1 MESLHTPSGL
11 SRRRLLAGL
20 GLGTAGALLAAA
32 CGGAAAPAMEGAAEE
47 AEAPKAEEETKMAEE
62 AAPVQFLHWWIS
74 RIDPGG
80 LVPWALEEF
89 TNRTGIPVED
99 VGRDPIE
106 PVRQHFRTTI
116 AAGTPVDVAFNSI
129 IWARDHWDLGIL
141 MDYTPYL
148 SQYPNIGDGQYFA
161 ASDQFRQAEG
171 ATFGIPV
178 MGPESQSI
186 VINGQLLI
194 DAGLDENGG
203 DINNWSDLV
212 NAARAMTKKDGNNIA
227 VSGFLLPDH
236 VGLARWAA
244 WVLTT
249 GTGAYDAEQFT
260 AQYNTEEAR
269 DTMQFLHDLWNK
281 EEISAK
287 SPDGGTVTD
296 PKPHEL
302 LQANQAGMHLDI
314 SSTPTLRYFSMPRD
328 FKYWQIGYPSSGG
341 PNGQFATAS
350 WMNPVVTPLGAG
362 NPDGAVEFISWF
374 CGLEV
379 AVKKIAV
386 NKAVSP
392 RLDFFAHEAWTQG
405 YADLPVL
412 KTRED
417 LANLPGAYPFRR
429 FLKQRE
435 SVQPLLIEA
444 YRGNLD
450 IGTAL
455 AEADRLANQILN
467 EPAV

>member
-1 MESLHTPSGL
+1 MDSLRTPKGI
-11 SRRRLLAGL
+11 SRRSLLAGI

-32 CGGAAAPAMEGAAEE
+32 CGGAAAPAMEEAKAE
-47 AEAPKAEEETKMAEE
+47 EAPKAEEEMKKAEE
-62 AAPVQFLHWWIS
+62 APPVQFLHWWIS

-99 VGRDPIE
+99 VGKEPIE
-106 PVRQHFRTTI
+106 PLRQHFRTTI
-116 AAGTPVDVAFNSI
+116 AAGQPVDVAFNSI

-148 SQYPNIGDGQYFA
+148 SQYPNIGDGQFFP

-194 DAGLDENGG
+194 NAGLDENGG
-203 DINNWSDLV
+203 DIENWSDLV
-212 NAARAMTKKDGNNIA
+212 NAARAMTKKEGNQVT
-227 VSGFLLPDH
+227 VSGFLQPES
-236 VGLARWAA
+236 VALARWAA

-249 GTGAYDAEQFT
+249 GTGAYDAEQFK
-260 AQYNTEEAR
+260 AQYNTEQAR

-287 SPDGGTVTD
+287 NPEGGSVPDHY
-296 PKPHEL
+296 KL
-302 LQANQAGMHLDI
+302 LQANQAGMHYDI
-314 SSTPTLRYFSMPRD
+314 SSTPTLRYFSVPRD
-328 FKYWQIGYPSSGG
+328 FKYWQIGFPASGG
-341 PNGQFATAS
+341 DGGQYATAS

-374 CGLEV
+374 CGLDV
-379 AVKKIAV
+379 GLHKLDV

-392 RLDFFAHEAWTQG
+392 RLDLFASEAWTAG
-405 YADLPVL
+405 YAELPVL

-429 FLKQRE
+429 FLKQNAEVR
-435 SVQPLLIEA
+435 PLLNDA
-444 YRGNLD
+444 YLGKLD

-467 EPAV
+467 EPAE

>member
-32 CGGAAAPAMEGAAEE
+32 CGGAAAPAMEDAAEE
-47 AEAPKAEEETKMAEE
+47 AEAPKAEEEMKKAEE
-62 AAPVQFLHWWIS
+62 APPVQFLHWWIH

-106 PVRQHFRTTI
+106 PLRQHFRTTI

-129 IWARDHWDLGIL
+129 IWARDHWDLGLL
-141 MDYTPYL
+141 MDYGPYL
-148 SQYPNIGDGQYFA
+148 TQYPHIQDDQYFE
-161 ASDQFRQAEG
+161 ASNQFRQAEG

-186 VINGQLLI
+186 VVNGQLLI
-194 DAGLDENGG
+194 DIGLDENGG
-203 DINNWSDLV
+203 DIQNWSDLV
-212 NAARAMTKKDGNNIA
+212 SAARAMTKKDGNNIA
-227 VSGFLLPDH
+227 VSGFLLPDN
-236 VGLARWAA
+236 VALARWAA

-249 GTGAYDAEQFT
+249 GTGAYDAEQFK

-269 DTMQFLHDLWNK
+269 DTMQFLFDLWNR
-281 EEISAK
+281 EEVSAK
-287 SPDGGTVTD
+287 SPDGGTLTD
-296 PKPHEL
+296 PRHHEL
-302 LQANQAGMHLDI
+302 LQANQAGMHYDI
-314 SSTPTLRYFSMPRD
+314 SSTPTLRYFHMARD
-328 FKYWQIGYPSSGG
+328 FKYWQIGFPASGG
-341 PNGQFATAS
+341 DGGQFATAS

-362 NPDGAVEFISWF
+362 NPDGAVEFINWF

-379 AVKKIAV
+379 ALHKIEV

-392 RLDFFAHEAWTQG
+392 RLDLFAHEAWTAG
-405 YADLPVL
+405 VADLPVL
-412 KTRED
+412 QTRED
-417 LANLPGAYPFRR
+417 LANLPGVYPFRR
-429 FLKQRE
+429 FLKQNAE
-435 SVQPLLIEA
+435 VKPILNDAYQGKIEIA
-444 YRGNLD
+444 S
-450 IGTAL
+450 AL
-455 AEADRLANQILN
+455 AQADELANQILN
-467 EPAV
+467 EPAE

>member
-1 MESLHTPSGL
+1 MDSLRTPIGI
-11 SRRRLLAGL
+11 SRRSLLAGI

-32 CGGAAAPAMEGAAEE
+32 CGGAAAPAMEEAKAE
-47 AEAPKAEEETKMAEE
+47 EAPKAEEEMKKAEE
-62 AAPVQFLHWWIS
+62 APPVQFLHWWIS

-99 VGRDPIE
+99 VGKEPIE
-106 PVRQHFRTTI
+106 PLRQHFRTTI
-116 AAGTPVDVAFNSI
+116 AAGQPVDVAFNSI

-148 SQYPNIGDGQYFA
+148 SQYPNIGDGQFFP

-194 DAGLDENGG
+194 NAGLDENGG
-203 DINNWSDLV
+203 DIENWSDLV
-212 NAARAMTKKDGNNIA
+212 NAARAMTKKEGNQVT
-227 VSGFLLPDH
+227 VSGFLQPES
-236 VGLARWAA
+236 VALARWAA

-249 GTGAYDAEQFT
+249 GTGAYDAEQFK
-260 AQYNTEEAR
+260 AQYNTEQAR

-287 SPDGGTVTD
+287 TPDGGSVPD
-296 PKPHEL
+296 HYKL
-302 LQANQAGMHLDI
+302 LQANQAGMHYDI
-314 SSTPTLRYFSMPRD
+314 SSTPTLRYFSVPRD
-328 FKYWQIGYPSSGG
+328 FKYWQIGFPASGG
-341 PNGQFATAS
+341 DGGQYATAS

-374 CGLEV
+374 CGLDV
-379 AVKKIAV
+379 GLHKLDV

-392 RLDFFAHEAWTQG
+392 RLDLFASEAWTAG
-405 YADLPVL
+405 YAELPVL

-429 FLKQRE
+429 FLKQNAEVR
-435 SVQPLLIEA
+435 PLLNDA
-444 YRGNLD
+444 YLGKLD

-467 EPAV
+467 EPAE

>member
-1 MESLHTPSGL
+1 MDSLDERKGL
-11 SRRRLLAGL
+11 SRRSLLAGI

-32 CGGAAAPAMEGAAEE
+32 CGGAAAPVMEEVAKAE
-47 AEAPKAEEETKMAEE
+47 EAPKAEEEMKKAEE
-62 AAPVQFLHWWIS
+62 APPVQFLHWWIS

-99 VGRDPIE
+99 VGKEPIE
-106 PVRQHFRTTI
+106 PLRQHFRTTI
-116 AAGTPVDVAFNSI
+116 AAGQPVDVAFNSI

-148 SQYPNIGDGQYFA
+148 SQYPNIGDGQFFP

-194 DAGLDENGG
+194 NAGLDENGG
-203 DINNWSDLV
+203 DIENWSDLV
-212 NAARAMTKKDGNNIA
+212 NAARAMTKKEGNQVT
-227 VSGFLLPDH
+227 VSGFLQPES
-236 VGLARWAA
+236 VALARWAA

-249 GTGAYDAEQFT
+249 GTGAYDAEQFK
-260 AQYNTEEAR
+260 AQYNTEQAR

-287 SPDGGTVTD
+287 TPDGGSVPD
-296 PKPHEL
+296 HYKL
-302 LQANQAGMHLDI
+302 LQANQAGMHYDI
-314 SSTPTLRYFSMPRD
+314 SSTPTLRYFSVPRD
-328 FKYWQIGYPSSGG
+328 FKYWQIGFPASGG
-341 PNGQFATAS
+341 DGGQYATAS

-374 CGLEV
+374 CGLDV
-379 AVKKIAV
+379 GLHKLDV

-392 RLDFFAHEAWTQG
+392 RLDLFASEAWTAG
-405 YADLPVL
+405 YAELPVL

-429 FLKQRE
+429 FLKQNAEVR
-435 SVQPLLIEA
+435 PLLNDA
-444 YRGNLD
+444 YLGKLD

-467 EPAV
+467 EPAE

>member
-1 MESLHTPSGL
+1 MDSLRTPIGI
-11 SRRRLLAGL
+11 SRRSLLAGI

-32 CGGAAAPAMEGAAEE
+32 CGGAAAPAMEEAKAE
-47 AEAPKAEEETKMAEE
+47 EAPKAEEEMKKAEE
-62 AAPVQFLHWWIS
+62 APPVQFLHWWIS

-99 VGRDPIE
+99 VGKEPIE
-106 PVRQHFRTTI
+106 PLRQHFRTTI
-116 AAGTPVDVAFNSI
+116 AAGQPVDVAFNSI

-148 SQYPNIGDGQYFA
+148 SQYPNIGDGQFFP

-194 DAGLDENGG
+194 NAGLDENGG
-203 DINNWSDLV
+203 DIENWSDLV
-212 NAARAMTKKDGNNIA
+212 NAARAMTKKEGNQVT
-227 VSGFLLPDH
+227 VSGFLQPES
-236 VGLARWAA
+236 VALARWAA

-249 GTGAYDAEQFT
+249 GTGAYDAEQFK
-260 AQYNTEEAR
+260 AQYNTEQAR

-287 SPDGGTVTD
+287 TPEGGSVPDHY
-296 PKPHEL
+296 KL
-302 LQANQAGMHLDI
+302 LQANQAGMHYDI
-314 SSTPTLRYFSMPRD
+314 SSTPTLRYFSVPRD
-328 FKYWQIGYPSSGG
+328 FKYWQIGFPASGG
-341 PNGQFATAS
+341 DGGQYATAS

-374 CGLEV
+374 CGLDV
-379 AVKKIAV
+379 GLHKLDV

-392 RLDFFAHEAWTQG
+392 RLDLFASEAWTAG
-405 YADLPVL
+405 YAELPVL

-429 FLKQRE
+429 FLKQNAEVR
-435 SVQPLLIEA
+435 PLLNDA
-444 YRGNLD
+444 YLGKLD

-467 EPAV
+467 EPAE

>member
-1 MESLHTPSGL
+1 MDSLRTPIGI
-11 SRRRLLAGL
+11 SRRSLLAGI

-32 CGGAAAPAMEGAAEE
+32 CGGAAAPAMEEAKAE
-47 AEAPKAEEETKMAEE
+47 EAPKAEEEMKKAEE
-62 AAPVQFLHWWIS
+62 APPVQFLHWWIS

-99 VGRDPIE
+99 VGKEPIE
-106 PVRQHFRTTI
+106 PLRQHFRTTI
-116 AAGTPVDVAFNSI
+116 AAGQPVDVAFNSI

-148 SQYPNIGDGQYFA
+148 SQYPNIGDGQFFP

-186 VINGQLLI
+186 VVNGQLLI
-194 DAGLDENGG
+194 DIGLDENGG
-203 DINNWSDLV
+203 DIANWSDLV
-212 NAARAMTKKDGNNIA
+212 NAARAMTKKEGNQVT
-227 VSGFLLPDH
+227 VSGFLQPDSIA
-236 VGLARWAA
+236 LARWAA

-260 AQYNTEEAR
+260 AQYNTEQAR

-287 SPDGGTVTD
+287 TPDGGSVPD
-296 PKPHEL
+296 HYKL
-302 LQANQAGMHLDI
+302 LQANQAGMHYDI
-314 SSTPTLRYFSMPRD
+314 SSTPTLRYFSVPRD
-328 FKYWQIGYPSSGG
+328 FKYWQIGFPASGG
-341 PNGQFATAS
+341 DGGQYATAS

-374 CGLEV
+374 CGLDV
-379 AVKKIAV
+379 GLHKLDV

-392 RLDFFAHEAWTQG
+392 RLDLFASEAWTAG
-405 YADLPVL
+405 YAELPVL

-429 FLKQRE
+429 FLKQNAEVR
-435 SVQPLLIEA
+435 PLLNDA
-444 YRGNLD
+444 YLGKLD

-467 EPAV
+467 EPAE

>member
-1 MESLHTPSGL
+1 MDSLDERKGL
-11 SRRRLLAGL
+11 SRRSLLAGI

-32 CGGAAAPAMEGAAEE
+32 CGGAAAPVMEEVAKAE
-47 AEAPKAEEETKMAEE
+47 EAPKAEEEMKKAEE
-62 AAPVQFLHWWIS
+62 APPVQFLHWWIP
-74 RIDPGG
+74 RIDQNGFT
-80 LVPWALEEF
+80 PWALEEF

-116 AAGTPVDVAFNSI
+116 AAGTPVDVSFNSI

-148 SQYPNIGDGQYFA
+148 TQYPELQEDKFFE
-161 ASDQFRQAEG
+161 ASHQFRQAEG

-178 MGPESQSI
+178 MGPESTSI
-186 VINGQLLI
+186 VVNGQLLL

-212 NAARAMTKKDGNNIA
+212 SVARAMTKKEGNQIS
-227 VSGFLLPDH
+227 VSGFLLGAG
-236 VGLARWAA
+236 VGGLSRWAG

-249 GTGAYDAEQFT
+249 GTGAYDAEQFK
-260 AQYNTEEAR
+260 AQYNTEQAR

-287 SPDGGTVTD
+287 TPDGGSVPD
-296 PKPHEL
+296 HYKL
-302 LQANQAGMHLDI
+302 LQANQAGMHYDI
-314 SSTPTLRYFSMPRD
+314 SSTPTLRYFEVPRD
-328 FKYWQIGYPSSGG
+328 FKYWQMGFPSSGG
-341 PNGQFATAS
+341 DGGQFATAS

-374 CGLEV
+374 CGLDV
-379 AVKKIAV
+379 GLHKLDV

-392 RLDFFAHEAWTQG
+392 RLDLFASEAWTAG
-405 YADLPVL
+405 YAELPVL

-429 FLKQRE
+429 FLKQNAEVR
-435 SVQPLLIEA
+435 PLLNDA
-444 YRGNLD
+444 YLGKLD

-467 EPAV
+467 EPAE

>member
-1 MESLHTPSGL
+1 
-11 SRRRLLAGL
+11 
-20 GLGTAGALLAAA
+20 
-32 CGGAAAPAMEGAAEE
+32 
-47 AEAPKAEEETKMAEE
+47 
-62 AAPVQFLHWWIS
+62 
-74 RIDPGG
+74 
-80 LVPWALEEF
+80 
-89 TNRTGIPVED
+89 
-99 VGRDPIE
+99 
-106 PVRQHFRTTI
+106 
-116 AAGTPVDVAFNSI
+116 
-129 IWARDHWDLGIL
+129 

-148 SQYPNIGDGQYFA
+148 SQYPNIGDGQFFP

-194 DAGLDENGG
+194 NAGLDENGG
-203 DINNWSDLV
+203 DIENWSDLV
-212 NAARAMTKKDGNNIA
+212 NAARAMTKKEGNQVT
-227 VSGFLLPDH
+227 VSGFLQPES
-236 VGLARWAA
+236 VALARWAA

-249 GTGAYDAEQFT
+249 GTGAYDAEQFK
-260 AQYNTEEAR
+260 AQYNTEQAR

-287 SPDGGTVTD
+287 TPEGGSVPDHY
-296 PKPHEL
+296 KL
-302 LQANQAGMHLDI
+302 LQANQAGMHYDI
-314 SSTPTLRYFSMPRD
+314 SSTPTLRYFSVPRD
-328 FKYWQIGYPSSGG
+328 FKYWQIGFPASGG
-341 PNGQFATAS
+341 DGGQYATAS

-374 CGLEV
+374 CGLDV
-379 AVKKIAV
+379 GLHKLDV

-392 RLDFFAHEAWTQG
+392 RLDLFASEAWTAG
-405 YADLPVL
+405 YAELPVL

-429 FLKQRE
+429 FLKQNAEVR
-435 SVQPLLIEA
+435 PLLNDA
-444 YRGNLD
+444 YLGKLD

-467 EPAV
+467 EPAE